1 MTRKREVQTS
11 FSDSPDADQAFKQ
24 AELLQRVWDDQL
36 EVEWRQARMAE
47 DVASLRTAGA
57 TWLQIGNAL
66 GVTRSAAQ
74 QYYGGN

>member
-24 AELLQRVWDDQL
+24 AELLQRVWADQL

-74 QYYGGN
+74 QYYGRN

>member
-1 MTRKREVQTS
+1 MTRKRKVQTS

-24 AELLQRVWDDQL
+24 AELLQRVWADQL

-74 QYYGGN
+74 QYYGRN

>member
-1 MTRKREVQTS
+1 
-11 FSDSPDADQAFKQ
+11 
-24 AELLQRVWDDQL
+24 
-36 EVEWRQARMAE
+36 MAE

-74 QYYGGN
+74 QYYGRN